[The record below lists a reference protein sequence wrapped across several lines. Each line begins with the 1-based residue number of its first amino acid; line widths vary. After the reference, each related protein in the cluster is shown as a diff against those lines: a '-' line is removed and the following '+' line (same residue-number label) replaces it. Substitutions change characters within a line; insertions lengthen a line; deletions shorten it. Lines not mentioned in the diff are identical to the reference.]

1 MRPPVDV
8 GVHRAPRCEPVVSLV
23 RSRRAPPVPL
33 IVLPKSCSC
42 RWGPCP
48 RPIPR
53 LACLFSFFLW
63 FFWTPSLALVPPSAY
78 PMRER
83 SPVPCAQP
91 SPRGDAPSPLA
102 FAKSCKGGDVSVL
115 DPALAWDVRCIYFI
129 IRFTQHT
136 PLLKI
141 PVWWRRAVP
150 TIPPLGCVF
159 SFFFFTR
166 RPGRN
171 LSPL

>member
-53 LACLFSFFLW
+53 LACLFSFFLS
-63 FFWTPSLALVPPSAY
+63 FCMDFGGGCPKPQAPQALSPTPLPTAQARSHS
-78 PMRER
+78 RER
-83 SPVPCAQP
+83 YKE
-91 SPRGDAPSPLA
+91 R
-102 FAKSCKGGDVSVL
+102 
-115 DPALAWDVRCIYFI
+115 
-129 IRFTQHT
+129 HT
-136 PLLKI
+136 GTEGEEKEL
-141 PVWWRRAVP
+141 
-150 TIPPLGCVF
+150 
-159 SFFFFTR
+159 TR
-166 RPGRN
+166 RDSLETLCLAEEREGQRK
-171 LSPL
+171 PLNQSQATATALHYNCIATFDAFCA